1 MQKFNLKHN
10 KIVEI
15 SQLPFF
21 FLLYRVCENLS
32 KIYLFVSNSLQKKK
46 AETHYSD
53 MSPQK
58 ASGVQVL
65 QSVEEALVCTGQ
77 RTIIV
82 THDEKTFFRTVVD
95 AEFGSACVCIASK
108 QAAMN
113 VVEEI
118 ESCDSPAALK
128 RYASGKSVR
137 PHCVIVEPKMRTR
150 NMQKSFHLRKLREK
164 KRLYDIA
171 LVEETSDLSLVNRN
185 NDSSVDQI
193 LLHCAHPNFES
204 QLTQLKNRF
213 GKANCGGDNALL
225 ANTVD
230 DCVADYISEV
240 IKCAFEVEHDWLL
253 IRIDSVPLK
262 VQCAVFRTPPT
273 VSEAAASSDD
283 ANCANKS
290 KIALK
295 STAGAPA
302 AKEKDSE
309 HGEDD
314 SEDSEDS
321 EDDES
326 EETKIQRHIEIIDR
340 YIEKIQKKHAKKS
353 DEKAATNSNGS
364 GWFWWLPTWK

>member
-1 MQKFNLKHN
+1 
-10 KIVEI
+10 
-15 SQLPFF
+15 
-21 FLLYRVCENLS
+21 
-32 KIYLFVSNSLQKKK
+32 
-46 AETHYSD
+46 

-213 GKANCGGDNALL
+213 GKANCSGDNALL

-290 KIALK
+290 NIALK

-309 HGEDD
+309 HGEDSEHD